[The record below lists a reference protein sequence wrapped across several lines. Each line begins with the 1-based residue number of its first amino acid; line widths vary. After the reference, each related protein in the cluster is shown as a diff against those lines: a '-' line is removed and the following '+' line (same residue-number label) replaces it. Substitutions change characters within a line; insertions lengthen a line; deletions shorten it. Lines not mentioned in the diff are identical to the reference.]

1 MKKTI
6 RWIVPIIVLLAVVG
20 IVISKQDRKNSAPAQ
35 TSAKQKTDPAVCDT
49 LASTDAAPPTAVER
63 NTAAALP
70 RFLELGSVGC
80 RPCEMM
86 TPILEELRKEY
97 DGRLSVEFYDVR
109 VDPTPARQYGIRV
122 IPTQIFLD
130 AQGKEIFRHE
140 GFFPKEN
147 ILPILAQ
154 MGVTK

>member
-1 MKKTI
+1 MKNPI
-6 RWIVPIIVLLAVVG
+6 RWIALIIVFLAIGG
-20 IVISKQDRKNSAPAQ
+20 IVISKSGRRNTVLPQ
-35 TSAKQKTDPAVCDT
+35 TSSAQKTDPAVCDT
-49 LASTDAAPPTAVER
+49 LADSAAPAPGAARQESPAV
-63 NTAAALP
+63 P

-86 TPILEELRKEY
+86 TPILEQLRKEY
-97 DGRLSVEFYDVR
+97 AGRLSVEFYDVR

-140 GFFPKEN
+140 GFFPKEDL
-147 ILPILAQ
+147 LPILAQ